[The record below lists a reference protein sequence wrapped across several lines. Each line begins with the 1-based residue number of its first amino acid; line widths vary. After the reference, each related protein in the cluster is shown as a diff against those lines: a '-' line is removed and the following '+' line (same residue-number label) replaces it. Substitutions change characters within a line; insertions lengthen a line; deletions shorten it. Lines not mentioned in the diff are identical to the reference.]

1 MAQARHSVHK
11 TNFQLDR
18 ISFFTDGVFA
28 IAITLL
34 VIEFKVPV
42 IEHPTDHL
50 LWDALKEMAWKLLGF
65 IISFCIVG
73 YYWSVHHRIF
83 GYVKKYTSRLVW
95 LNLLFLFSVVL
106 LPFTSGLLG
115 EYASET
121 ELRLPYAIYV
131 INICLTAFMNALLW
145 LYLSN
150 HNLDLLT
157 HKISKNRILLGLYF
171 TLVVPII
178 FLISLGLIFFYPT
191 LGRLVPLFIPLILK
205 YGMNGLSSRANI
217 NEILPNESPLNN
229 LDSSSE

>member
-1 MAQARHSVHK
+1 MAQAGHSANK
-11 TNFQLDR
+11 THFQLDR

-50 LWDALKEMAWKLLGF
+50 LWDSLKEMSWKLLGF

-83 GYVKKYTSRLVW
+83 GYVEKYTSRLIW

-115 EYASET
+115 EYASDNH
-121 ELRLPYAIYV
+121 LLIPYGVYV
-131 INICLTAFMNALLW
+131 INICLTALMNAVLW
-145 LYLSN
+145 FYVSN
-150 HNLDLLT
+150 PKHDLLT
-157 HKISKNRILLGLYF
+157 HQISQERILLGFYF
-171 TLVVPII
+171 TLVVPLLFI
-178 FLISLGLIFFYPT
+178 ISLIIVNYNPT
-191 LGRLVPLFIPLILK
+191 IGRLIPITIPFVLK
-205 YGMNGLSSRANI
+205 YGLTGLTSRAI
-217 NEILPNESPLNN
+217 AKEKK
-229 LDSSSE
+229 